1 MDRDVR
7 WITWLS
13 VLALLSAAPAL
24 VAGPMQTAFALVAGG
39 ALAGV
44 LGVALRMRNRH
55 RTSFRIDINDLPNP
69 LFVKDAGGRYIA
81 VNDALTRYLGF
92 SREQLIGVHTGRYAS
107 AAEAA
112 SHLAADQALLRDGG
126 MLQYEST
133 IKMPDGTVKAFLF
146 NKGAYPASGPRQ
158 GTIGSFIEISQQ
170 KVIER
175 RLSES
180 EAAYRNIVE
189 AANEGI
195 WIIDAVGQTTFVN
208 PRMAAML
215 GYSVEEFD
223 RRPMYDFMDEAARH
237 DAEVNMERRRQG
249 HDDVHDFRFRHKD
262 GSDRW
267 FIVGTKTLTGHDGSF
282 SGALGML
289 TDITARKRA
298 EEALEAAQRELETRV
313 ALRTQELQQSTRA
326 LQQRQKAIDASSHAI
341 VIVSVTAGASR
352 VEYAN
357 PALDRLTGIGCEEA
371 LGQPWDAVF
380 RIDPGSPEGRSIY
393 EALANARDENAIVR
407 IAHPDQGAHWCHLYL
422 SVVSEEAGETG
433 PVRTFVFAAHDI
445 TSIRQYE
452 ERLDRLTK
460 FDALTGLMNVAT
472 LETRIDE
479 TVLLCTQQG
488 TQFHVAVVDLDRF
501 RIVNQSFGKENG
513 DRLLQEI
520 GMRLVRAVGPADT
533 VARLGSDHFALLLM
547 SSAKGAGGAGEGVIA
562 LIARLQAAISE
573 PIILGDQSVRLT
585 AGIGIASFPA
595 SLTGTQT
602 ILELAQIAAAQA
614 KHLGRG
620 GVSQYESA
628 MGDEAIARVEFEVAL
643 ASAVAARQFTLQ
655 YQPKV
660 DIASQR
666 IIGFEALVRWRS
678 DTLGQVSP
686 ARFIPVLEET
696 GDIIEVGNDVLREAC
711 AQAQKWNAAWDHP
724 IHMSVNLSARQFA
737 DIDLVQRVESAL
749 RETGLAAHHL
759 VLEITESALVD
770 DIERAIQ
777 TMTALRAL
785 GVGLSLDDFGTG
797 YSSLAYLTRFP
808 LTELKIDQS
817 FVRHILTRAENALI
831 VTSVINLARDMRLH
845 VVAEGVETS
854 AQLQFL
860 TERGCQTAQG
870 YLFSRPMDA
879 AHFARTG
886 ASLETVA
893 RS

>member
-1 MDRDVR
+1 MDRDVL

-13 VLALLSAAPAL
+13 VLTLLSAAAAIPGGPL
-24 VAGPMQTAFALVAGG
+24 QSTCVIVATG
-39 ALAGV
+39 AAAAV
-44 LGVALRMRNRH
+44 LGLALRMRKRPAPG
-55 RTSFRIDINDLPNP
+55 FRIDINDLPNP
-69 LFVKDAGGRYIA
+69 LFVKDTGGRYIA
-81 VNDALTRYLGF
+81 VNDALTSMLGF
-92 SREQLIGVHTGRYAS
+92 TREQLIGVHTERFAS
-107 AAEAA
+107 AEETA
-112 SHLAADQALLRDGG
+112 SHLCADRALLRDGG

-133 IKMPDGTVKAFLF
+133 IKMADGTAKAFLF
-146 NKGAYPASGPRQ
+146 NKSVFPASGTPQ
-158 GTIGSFIEISQQ
+158 GTIGSFIEISHQ

-195 WIIDAVGQTTFVN
+195 WIIDAEGRTTFVN
-208 PRMAAML
+208 PRMASML

-223 RRPMYDFMDEAARH
+223 NRPMYDFMDDAARH

-267 FIVGTKTLTGHDGSF
+267 FIVGTKTMSGPDGRF
-282 SGALGML
+282 NGALGML
-289 TDITARKRA
+289 TDITARKLA
-298 EEALEAAQRELETRV
+298 EAGLEAAQRELESRV
-313 ALRTQELQQSTRA
+313 VLRTQELQQSTRT
-326 LQQRQKAIDASSHAI
+326 LQQRQKAIDATSHAI
-341 VIVSVTAGASR
+341 VIVSVEAGVSR

-357 PALDRLTGIGCEEA
+357 PALERLTGITPEDA
-371 LGQPWDAVF
+371 LGKPWDAVF
-380 RIDPGSPEGRSIY
+380 RIDPSAPEVWKIY
-393 EALANARDENAIVR
+393 DALAGALDENAIVR
-407 IAHPDQGAHWCHLYL
+407 IAHPDEGMHWCHLYV
-422 SVVSEEAGETG
+422 SVVSEESGAAG

-513 DRLLQEI
+513 DRLLQET

-533 VARLGSDHFALLLM
+533 VARIGSDHFALLLM
-547 SSAKGAGGAGEGVIA
+547 SSAKDPGGAGEGVVA
-562 LIARLQAAISE
+562 LIAGLQAAIAE
-573 PIILGDQSVRLT
+573 PIVLGSHSVRLT

-620 GVSQYESA
+620 GVSQYESS

-643 ASAVAARQFTLQ
+643 AGAVAARQFTLQ
-655 YQPKV
+655 YQPKI
-660 DIASQR
+660 DIVSQR

-678 DTLGQVSP
+678 ETMGQVSP

-696 GDIIEVGNDVLREAC
+696 GDIIEVGNDVLMEAC
-711 AQAQKWNAAWDHP
+711 RQAQRWNGAWEHP

-737 DIDLVQRVESAL
+737 DTDLVQRVENAL
-749 RETGLAAHHL
+749 RQTGLTAQHL

-777 TMTALRAL
+777 TMTDLRAL

-831 VTSVINLARDMRLH
+831 VTSVINLARDMHLH

-879 AHFARTG
+879 AHFELSG
-886 ASLETVA
+886 ATVETA
-893 RS
+893 GRS